1 MSAALAWCL
10 AEQRA
15 IREDYASGNP
25 MAALGMADLVAEEV
39 LLRLAEKEKA
49 QCQLPHTTATA

>member
-10 AEQRA
+10 DEQRA

-39 LLRLAEKEKA
+39 LIRLEEEESK
-49 QCQLPHTTATA
+49 CQSQHIAATA